1 MANQGYILI
10 HRSIMDKDD
19 YLGHKFSTKEAWIDL
34 LLLANFTDNRD
45 SLRGVFYDV
54 KRGQVGHSML
64 TLSERWQWSRGRVKR
79 FLNEL
84 EIRQQIGTKKIQGGK
99 FLTTIITITNYEQ
112 YQQWNGE
119 TEQQTDQQTDSRRT
133 ADGPITN
140 NVNNENNV
148 NNKEKKGKKRAK
160 KKKVEGEAEAALIY
174 PDCVSQELIDKYI
187 DNRVII
193 KKTMTHY
200 AKELFLLK
208 IQKFHDKGQDV
219 KTLIE
224 KAIIAGW
231 SDIYEDKANGK
242 NNRGSKSEP
251 VKKAG
256 TKSGREESY
265 IEGRQTE
272 ITFDD

>member
-148 NNKEKKGKKRAK
+148 NKEKKGKKRAK
-160 KKKVEGEAEAALIY
+160 KKKAEDGAEAALIY

-256 TKSGREESY
+256 TKSGREEKY